1 MVASIPENDPQAC
14 RTMGLPSCPVV
25 EINSC
30 IGNLTSSYTEKSNE
44 PSMVAA
50 SVIMFVLAGLFFN
63 LNLFS
68 GISDISAILDPQSEL
83 RIFVLRRRVKW
94 LLILGQTSST
104 RHSFCCECL
113 AREWKG
119 YLLIL

>member
-1 MVASIPENDPQAC
+1 
-14 RTMGLPSCPVV
+14 MGLPSCPVV

-68 GISDISAILDPQSEL
+68 GISDISAILDPQSPPL
-83 RIFVLRRRVKW
+83 PH
-94 LLILGQTSST
+94 LGALPLPP
-104 RHSFCCECL
+104 RHFLPLQFNSICF
-113 AREWKG
+113 
-119 YLLIL
+119 